1 MRIVNSI
8 PRRYFTKEGAG
19 RGGRGKKL
27 HARFVPSD
35 VDAVIYPQSE
45 FIQHFSVASL
55 SPSSPEKSIYALR
68 ENEKFGLRLAAFIW
82 NSMLQLSRVNAS
94 FSMLEILDKTTHV
107 SFRINFQRER
117 KLKSIT
123 SFTFSR
129 DTFVTECNEITPSR
143 RNEDLNLYQYPA
155 KRGKFWYHQT
165 QNAHKLCSWLLLR
178 SSTLKFLL
186 ILVSQHLYTV
196 Y

>member
-129 DTFVTECNEITPSR
+129 DTFVRVQWNYAVTSEWRFEFISISCETRKVLISPNAER
-143 RNEDLNLYQYPA
+143 
-155 KRGKFWYHQT
+155 T
-165 QNAHKLCSWLLLR
+165 Q
-178 SSTLKFLL
+178 
-186 ILVSQHLYTV
+186 IM
-196 Y
+196 